1 VCDARKTGGLLV
13 ENFELAIP
21 HGLDGVTERPF
32 THHEILRLIEPFAR
46 RGRHVDLA
54 ASDRMARRLTFQPIV
69 HEGGAPEFDGAREIL
84 SLENPRPNLYR
95 LRRTVTLATGE
106 AADLTTEGPD
116 AAELLDRIDRVPPR
130 DHFQWI
136 GDRPIAR
143 SYRLPPAPSSP
154 GPPPLTLTLA
164 VARLHGLVFRVTPST
179 VQGYPAEIEL
189 TPQAGQAGAEP
200 PPDLPDDI
208 LAALGWD
215 WKPLRRRGNGWV
227 GAVRAP
233 GREPERSRRVEA
245 ALETAVAHLNRTLAE
260 PPHRFHERLVRARW
274 MVVFRRMIPI
284 LVVVVLMAGA
294 IATAFVDIPQDSML
308 AMLIFNLPTVLLG
321 LLFTMREIPRLEF
334 PPPPRAS
341 RKPSW
346 FPSRAGGE
354 APDDAALGEA

>member
-1 VCDARKTGGLLV
+1 
-13 ENFELAIP
+13 
-21 HGLDGVTERPF
+21 VTERPL
-32 THHEILRLIEPFAR
+32 THHEILRLVEPFAR
-46 RGRHVDLA
+46 RDRHVDLA
-54 ASDRMARRLTFQPIV
+54 ASDRMARRLTFQPIE
-69 HEGGAPEFDGAREIL
+69 HEGGAPEFDGARETL
-84 SLENPRPNLYR
+84 SLENPQPNLYR

-106 AADLTTEGPD
+106 TAELTTEGPD
-116 AAELLDRIDRVPPR
+116 TADLLDRIESVAPR
-130 DHFQWI
+130 DHFQWV
-136 GDRPIAR
+136 GGCPIAR
-143 SYRLPPAPSSP
+143 NYRLQPDASNPAAPM
-154 GPPPLTLTLA
+154 PLTLTLA

-189 TPQAGQAGAEP
+189 TPQAGQAGAES

-274 MVVFRRMIPI
+274 IVVFRRMIPI
-284 LVVVVLMAGA
+284 LVVVALMAGA

-308 AMLIFNLPTVLLG
+308 ALLIFNLPTVLLG